1 MITMCKDTKKNWMPA
16 FMQKKSGV
24 FSNSTLF
31 FDQNFNQKS
40 SSKFETFEVHDL
52 EIFACSSNKVFHGN
66 L

>member
-24 FSNSTLF
+24 FFKLHSF
-31 FDQNFNQKS
+31 FDQNFNKKS

-52 EIFACSSNKVFHGN
+52 EIFVCSSDKVFHRD